1 MNANELVKTPE
12 SGNVTPTN
20 PESVPTPPESGNTPD
35 ANPAN
40 VADANPANSADSN
53 PVNAPIFPDPAPV
66 TDANPVSVADN
77 GPADANPEP
86 DYKTLY
92 ENVRRERDIL
102 LRNAELARQAPVRGV
117 SGGAVALPADDFTRG
132 FDSDTW

>member
-1 MNANELVKTPE
+1 MKANEPLKTPE
-12 SGNVTPTN
+12 SGNVTQAAESVNVPAPTN
-20 PESVPTPPESGNTPD
+20 PAP
-35 ANPAN
+35 
-40 VADANPANSADSN
+40 VADGN

-66 TDANPVSVADN
+66 TDANPANVADN

>member
-1 MNANELVKTPE
+1 MNANEIVKTPE
-12 SGNVTPTN
+12 SGNVTPLSELGNVPPTN
-20 PESVPTPPESGNTPD
+20 PESVPTPPESGTN
-35 ANPAN
+35 
-40 VADANPANSADSN
+40 
-53 PVNAPIFPDPAPV
+53 PDPAPV
-66 TDANPVSVADN
+66 ADRNPVSAADN
-77 GPADANPEP
+77 APADANPEP

-92 ENVRRERDIL
+92 ENARRERDIL